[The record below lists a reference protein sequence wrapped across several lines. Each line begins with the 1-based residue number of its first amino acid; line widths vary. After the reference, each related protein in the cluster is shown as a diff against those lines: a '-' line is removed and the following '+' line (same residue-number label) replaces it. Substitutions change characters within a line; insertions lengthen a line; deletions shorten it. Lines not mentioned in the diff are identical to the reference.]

1 MTLKKVAGLI
11 AVLLIVLPTTNAS
24 YISKQLRDAL
34 RPEVDQ
40 NIQSPQH
47 SKQLRDDQRPEVD
60 QNIQRLNYAIYHA
73 ARNKG
78 QVKNILIQ
86 IFALKGK

>member
-24 YISKQLRDAL
+24 YISKLRDAL

-78 QVKNILIQ
+78 QVKNISIQ